1 MDEKLKA
8 AAAQARAEC
17 FAARTECFAALKM
30 QPDSAPF
37 AALEMQPDSTPE
49 QRAMYSKCSK
59 EGLLAMLDA
68 YNNISKQRKLT
79 KDDREHLHAIMMA
92 CKQYSS

>member
-37 AALEMQPDSTPE
+37 AALEMQPESTPE

-59 EGLLAMLDA
+59 EELLAILDS
-68 YNNISKQRKLT
+68 YNNIRKQRKLT